1 MPANRSESE
10 SKPPIKVLLTRPAR
24 QADRLATVLKAH
36 GFEPLCLPMLELSAI
51 NELAQVETVKSRI
64 QQLGD
69 CDLAIFISSNAV
81 NYTAA
86 FIGQSALRWPPQLPC
101 LGIGAA
107 TNQAIIDQAWCLA
120 VSDSQQLSEQG
131 NDAVRT
137 QTSEAL
143 LESLVLREVKDR
155 RITIFRGAGGREL
168 LAEVL
173 RSRGALVEYCE
184 SYARHYPKYDK
195 ATLLAAL
202 DLKDNKVNAIIFASG
217 ETLDNFHQH
226 LQDHALTAKLMSV
239 PVIVPSQRVQ
249 TLASDY
255 GFKNIITA
263 KNASAEGFLQALKEY
278 FS

>member
-1 MPANRSESE
+1 
-10 SKPPIKVLLTRPAR
+10 LLTRPAG
-24 QADRLATVLKAH
+24 QADRLATVLKAD
-36 GFEPLCLPMLELSAI
+36 GFEPFCLPMLELSAVT
-51 NELAQVETVKSRI
+51 ELAQVETVKSRI
-64 QQLGD
+64 QQLAD

-86 FIGQSALRWPPQLPC
+86 FISQSALRWPPQLRC

-107 TNQAIIDQAWCLA
+107 TNQAIIDQAWRLA
-120 VSDSQQLSEQG
+120 VSDSEQA
-131 NDAVRT
+131 NDAVGK

-143 LESLVLREVKDR
+143 LESPALSEVEDK
-155 RITIFRGAGGREL
+155 RITIFRGVGGREF
-168 LAEVL
+168 LAEEL

-202 DLKDNKVNAIIFASG
+202 DLTDNKVNAIIFASG
-217 ETLDNFHQH
+217 ETLDNFYQH

-263 KNASAEGFLQALKEY
+263 KNASAVGFVQALKET